1 MEVGR
6 QVAFALAAAGA
17 LDVYNTMDARIHAA
31 DIMRAAG
38 FQ

>member
-6 QVAFALAAAGA
+6 QVAIALAAAGA
-17 LDVYNTMDARIHAA
+17 FEIDDAMDARIYAA